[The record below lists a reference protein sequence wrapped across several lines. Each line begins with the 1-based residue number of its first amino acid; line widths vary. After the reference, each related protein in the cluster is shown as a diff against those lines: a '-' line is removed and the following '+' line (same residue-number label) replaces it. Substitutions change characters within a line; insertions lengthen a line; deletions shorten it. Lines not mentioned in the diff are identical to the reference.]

1 MKVDNC
7 DGLLVVGTSL
17 EVYSAYR
24 FVNHAAAANK
34 KQIEELNFNLGDN
47 HDNISDSSDSKNS
60 KNSNSNDSNNDNDG
74 VSFQYPIAI
83 CNIGET
89 RAERMKLPGIMFK
102 SEANCANILKAV
114 VDRL

>member
-1 MKVDNC
+1 M
-7 DGLLVVGTSL
+7 LVVGTSL

-34 KQIEELNFNLGDN
+34 KQIEELNSNLGDN
-47 HDNISDSSDSKNS
+47 HDNRSDNSESKSRDDSD
-60 KNSNSNDSNNDNDG
+60 NDNG
-74 VSFQYPIAI
+74 NVSFQYPIAI

>member
-1 MKVDNC
+1 M
-7 DGLLVVGTSL
+7 LVVGTSL

-34 KQIEELNFNLGDN
+34 KQIEGLISNLGAN
-47 HDNISDSSDSKNS
+47 HDNRSDNSDSKNS
-60 KNSNSNDSNNDNDG
+60 NNISNDSNNDIGN

>member
-1 MKVDNC
+1 
-7 DGLLVVGTSL
+7 LLVVGTSL

-24 FVNHAAAANK
+24 FVNHAAAVNK
-34 KQIEELNFNLGDN
+34 KQIEEFNSNSGDS
-47 HDNISDSSDSKNS
+47 HDNRSESCDSKNS
-60 KNSNSNDSNNDNDG
+60 NNKDNSNDSGN

>member
-34 KQIEELNFNLGDN
+34 KQIEELNSNLENNQDN
-47 HDNISDSSDSKNS
+47 RSDVTNS
-60 KNSNSNDSNNDNDG
+60 MNSNVNSYDSG
-74 VSFQYPIAI
+74 KIGFQYPIAI